1 MVVCGLSMPGNRP
14 CGAAGSCVG
23 ARQRITDPA
32 HDIVCCRHILLRPVR
47 IDDALEELGSGD
59 EQADAV
65 GSDRQFAGADGAQ
78 IVFQSMREL
87 LGGPELD
94 HRRNALER
102 MIEPEQFIDDR
113 ALPCRLVGC
122 GLEGKQGGAGAR
134 QVLIALGVVVVQK
147 SGEELVRH

>member
-1 MVVCGLSMPGNRP
+1 MVCGLSMPGNRP
-14 CGAAGSCVG
+14 CGAAVACVG

-47 IDDALEELGSGD
+47 IDDAFEELGSGD

-65 GSDRQFAGADGAQ
+65 GSHRQFAGADGAQ
-78 IVFQSMREL
+78 IVFQAMCEL

-113 ALPCRLVGC
+113 ALPCRLVWC
-122 GLEGKQGGAGAR
+122 
-134 QVLIALGVVVVQK
+134 
-147 SGEELVRH
+147 